1 MARRSHKMVVWL
13 PSIFVVMTV
22 LIAIQFW
29 WCYDYLRTTASQEVD
44 YKNQTYFDHTLVKIQ
59 NADARSLGFV
69 SYHDFRFSPHR
80 TSHIVSPIEI
90 RRSLLLLLSGF
101 FYTMDYLGLREA
113 WIAHDTLLG
122 HHFGHHLLPWKTSIN
137 VQASRNNVSVS
148 LWSLQSDKT

>member
-44 YKNQTYFDHTLVKIQ
+44 YKNQTYFDHTLLKIQ

-80 TSHIVSPIEI
+80 TSQIVSPIEI

-101 FYTMDYLGLREA
+101 FILWITSDSERLGSRTILSLVT
-113 WIAHDTLLG
+113 TLVIICPLG
-122 HHFGHHLLPWKTSIN
+122 R
-137 VQASRNNVSVS
+137 QASTYKPRE
-148 LWSLQSDKT
+148 K